1 MYNYWGNVGQ
11 YFYQTSR
18 SPAAIKYHGLSN
30 QGATCYLNSVL
41 QVLFMTEDFR
51 EAVKQHKQENPDT
64 ECIDCHL
71 TPLFDD
77 LEQHEAYTFKI
88 TNTLGIKRVYEQQD
102 AAECFEKILGLTSPE
117 ASKIFRGQLTRTT
130 ECSTCHNGTNFDG
143 AFWHLPLE
151 LVESYS
157 EDYSVVNGIE
167 EFFRDSHL
175 SGENQMYCDKCDDK
189 SDAKIKCA
197 IKDHPEVLMLL
208 LKRFEFD
215 YQYMAYVKINC
226 TVAVPYTLQ
235 IPGNQTYE
243 LYAVVDHSGDLRSGH
258 YTATIKSQDDDKWYN
273 FNDSRVTLR
282 DYQPFQMDKFEKSS
296 SAYLL
301 FYRKKKMHA
310 ADTCPQDITE
320 VSTPGGFPPAD
331 ADIYYQCQDVIEM
344 RETENVEVAED
355 VSNEPAVAVSIDTN
369 EEAGI
374 KDITPGVRGAKPSG
388 VPYSIG
394 VEGQGVNVR
403 QTLSYNQQE
412 CDEERKD
419 VRYHPQDAHA
429 EKQKYDRKVVTG
441 DEEDIG
447 GNSESDNEAEKR
459 GTSSRET
466 QLEESVDD
474 WDSNTTGVDGV
485 RHQESLEG
493 DDIHDPSYQRYKQ
506 EFSNMHVRCDGPQQV
521 CVDMQRDEDRMV
533 VDINRDKDREMEG
546 NEHSEWREKS
556 SAKHLNRDAEHHE
569 DKEFD
574 VRKDTH
580 GDLEGTQDVEQDY
593 LKPVSADRQGDRD
606 RMEIDY
612 NVEKKRKSGEE
623 KLLTI
628 YDLCKP
634 NNTRVGDS
642 QQNMPKQDQGC
653 RRRISSRFD
662 QSHEQQREHKR
673 DVRGEERSRGDD
685 KYAQMRETSMRKP
698 QPCEDVERGSESVRQ
713 NRSEHVTHTTP
724 KDVVAAKQAKEQEKK
739 GDKEHNQTRA
749 DSSRRRE
756 RSAGSSRLTE
766 GVGSVEKSH
775 PQARTGSNEY
785 TMKEG
790 RGSEQ
795 KHKIYYV
802 KRTEEEFRETNRGVQ
817 SHRETMKIATIE
829 VASQDR
835 SKSVVKYDEGN
846 VKRKS
851 DPKTDAKAHLSEGV
865 CSLNLND
872 SPLPKPERHSTKQM
886 SDVQAQA
893 GIQYALQK
901 TGKKKTRFWRSSSP
915 LKQNRKA
922 KKKRKTVGCFAFF
935 RRRRKNAD
943 QTSKSD

>member
-1 MYNYWGNVGQ
+1 MYNNWGNVGQ
-11 YFYQTSR
+11 YFYQTSS
-18 SPAAIKYHGLSN
+18 SPAAIKYHGLLN

-41 QVLFMTEDFR
+41 QVLFMTDDFR

-117 ASKIFRGQLTRTT
+117 ASKIFRGQLTRMT
-130 ECSTCHNGTNFDG
+130 ECSTCHNGTESDG

-157 EDYSVVNGIE
+157 DDYSVVNGIE
-167 EFFRDSHL
+167 EFFRDSDL
-175 SGENQMYCDKCDDK
+175 SGENQMYCDGCDDK

-282 DYQPFQMDKFEKSS
+282 DYQPFQVDNFEKSS

-301 FYRKKKMHA
+301 FYRKKK
-310 ADTCPQDITE
+310 E

-331 ADIYYQCQDVIEM
+331 TEIYYPCQDVIEM
-344 RETENVEVAED
+344 RRIENVEVVEG
-355 VSNEPAVAVSIDTN
+355 VSNEPAVTLSINTN

-388 VPYSIG
+388 VPYSIS

-403 QTLSYNQQE
+403 QSLSYSQQE

-419 VRYHPQDAHA
+419 LRYHPQDAHA
-429 EKQKYDRKVVTG
+429 EKQKYDRKVVTD
-441 DEEDIG
+441 DEEDIR
-447 GNSESDNEAEKR
+447 GNAESDDQAEKR
-459 GTSSRET
+459 GTSLRET

-474 WDSNTTGVDGV
+474 WDSNTIGVDGV
-485 RHQESLEG
+485 RHQESLEVA
-493 DDIHDPSYQRYKQ
+493 DIHDPSYERYKQ
-506 EFSNMHVRCDGPQQV
+506 ESSNRHVRCDDPQQV

-533 VDINRDKDREMEG
+533 VDVNRDKDREMEG
-546 NEHSEWREKS
+546 NEQSEWREKA

-593 LKPVSADRQGDRD
+593 LKRVSADRQGDRD

-612 NVEKKRKSGEE
+612 DVDKKRKSGEE

-628 YDLCKP
+628 YDLCDL

-653 RRRISSRFD
+653 RRRISSRFY
-662 QSHEQQREHKR
+662 QSPEQQREHKR

-698 QPCEDVERGSESVRQ
+698 QPCEDIERGSESVRQ

-802 KRTEEEFRETNRGVQ
+802 KRIEEEFKETNCGVQ
-817 SHRETMKIATIE
+817 SHRETMNIATVE
-829 VASQDR
+829 VASQDC

-886 SDVQAQA
+886 SDAQAQA

-922 KKKRKTVGCFAFF
+922 KKKRKTVGCLAFF
-935 RRRRKNAD
+935 QRRRKNAD